1 MTTATDW
8 VEDHF
13 IAGDV
18 ALDFA
23 NTVYRRWPELGAD
36 LFTNTEALGN
46 WLTRTRLLPASSDQ
60 ADVITNT
67 ELEEARALRALFW
80 TVFDAQKV
88 GRTIPADAFTGLLDI
103 AHRGITNITVNP
115 DGSMTPL
122 AVDGGFTILAL
133 RATTLV
139 LNPPPQG
146 VRACDRC
153 GWFFI
158 DSSRGRR
165 RRWCSMKTCGN
176 QTKAARYRAGRDGG
190 LEPGPGSARRGPK
203 RHDASSIEQS

>member
-1 MTTATDW
+1 MITTDW

-13 IAGDV
+13 IAGHV

-36 LFTNTEALGN
+36 LFTDTEALTT
-46 WLTRTRLLPASSDQ
+46 WLTRTRLLPDGGEQ
-60 ADVITNT
+60 VGVVT
-67 ELEEARALRALFW
+67 EAALDEARTLRALLW
-80 TVFDAQKV
+80 TVFDAQKD
-88 GRTIPADAFTGLLDI
+88 GHTIPSDAFTGLLDT
-103 AHRGITNITVNP
+103 ARHGRADLAVHP
-115 DGSMTPL
+115 DGSTASRDAPG
-122 AVDGGFTILAL
+122 AFAALAL
-133 RATTLV
+133 RAITLA

-146 VRACDRC
+146 VHACDRC

-176 QTKAARYRAGRDGG
+176 QAKAARYRSTH
-190 LEPGPGSARRGPK
+190 P
-203 RHDASSIEQS
+203 

>member
-36 LFTNTEALGN
+36 LFTNAEALGT
-46 WLTRTRLLPASSDQ
+46 WLDRAHLLPGGSGTGRVVT
-60 ADVITNT
+60 DVV
-67 ELEEARALRALFW
+67 LEEARALRGLLWEA
-80 TVFDAQKV
+80 FDAQRD
-88 GRTIPADAFTGLLDI
+88 GRTIPAGAFTGLLDTALRGI
-103 AHRGITNITVNP
+103 AHVTVSP
-115 DGSMTPL
+115 DGSMTSPDAEGTL
-122 AVDGGFTILAL
+122 AILSL
-133 RATTLV
+133 RATTLI
-139 LNPPPQG
+139 LDPPPQG

-176 QTKAARYRAGRDGG
+176 QAKVARYRSTQ
-190 LEPGPGSARRGPK
+190 P
-203 RHDASSIEQS
+203 

>member
-1 MTTATDW
+1 MTTAPDW

-23 NTVYRRWPELGAD
+23 NTVYQRWPELGAD
-36 LFTNTEALGN
+36 LLSLTEALGT
-46 WLTRTRLLPASSDQ
+46 WLTRARLLPASSDL
-60 ADVITNT
+60 ADRAHAVPAVITDVG
-67 ELEEARALRALFW
+67 LEKARTLLW
-80 TVFDAQKV
+80 EVFDAQKD
-88 GRTIPADAFTGLLDI
+88 GHTIPAHAFEGLLDTARRGI
-103 AHRGITNITVNP
+103 AHVAVSP
-115 DGSMTPL
+115 DGSMTSRD
-122 AVDGGFTILAL
+122 ADGAFTILAL
-133 RATTLV
+133 RAITLV
-139 LNPPPQG
+139 LNPPPRG

-176 QTKAARYRAGRDGG
+176 QAKAARYRSTH
-190 LEPGPGSARRGPK
+190 P
-203 RHDASSIEQS
+203 

>member
-1 MTTATDW
+1 MTTATAW

-23 NTVYRRWPELGAD
+23 NTVYRRWPALGAD
-36 LFTNTEALGN
+36 LFTDTGALGT
-46 WLTRTRLLPASSDQ
+46 WLARTGLLPAGGG
-60 ADVITNT
+60 AGRAVT
-67 ELEEARALRALFW
+67 EVALEQARALRGLLWEA
-80 TVFDAQKV
+80 FDAQR
-88 GRTIPADAFTGLLDI
+88 GGHTIPADAVAGLLDT
-103 AHRGITNITVNP
+103 ARRGIAQVTVGP
-115 DGSMTPL
+115 DGSMT
-122 AVDGGFTILAL
+122 GGGAAGAFTVLAL
-133 RATTLV
+133 RAITLV
-139 LNPPPQG
+139 LDPPAQG

-176 QTKAARYRAGRDGG
+176 QAKAARHR
-190 LEPGPGSARRGPK
+190 SARP
-203 RHDASSIEQS
+203 